1 MRPNILFILV
11 AVFPILI
18 IYSQNIGRMNFE
30 DLI

>member
-1 MRPNILFILV
+1 MHPNILFILV
-11 AVFPILI
+11 DGFPILI